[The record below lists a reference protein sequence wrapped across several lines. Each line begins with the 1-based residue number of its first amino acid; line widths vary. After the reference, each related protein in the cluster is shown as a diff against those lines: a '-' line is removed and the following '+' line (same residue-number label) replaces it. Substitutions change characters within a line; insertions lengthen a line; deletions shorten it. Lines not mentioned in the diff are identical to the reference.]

1 MEHVMSGE
9 SPFLSVVAPM
19 FNEQDGIAEFA
30 ARLQVTLDSL
40 SQPYEVVL
48 VDDGSKDDTVNVVRN
63 LQWPEV
69 RLVVLA
75 RNVGHQR
82 ALEAG
87 ISVARGRFIV
97 TLDSDGQHPPELIPR
112 MIDCAERSGVDVVY
126 MTRSDRSDDTRYRKV
141 TALAYYRLMRWLTD
155 VNIADSQAD
164 FRLMTRRVAQEIS
177 PIRGDHV
184 LRILLPALGLKSTS
198 LQYEADER
206 IAGTSRYGFRR
217 QVRLAADSVIGASS
231 KPLRLMAVTGWVV
244 SLLAFIWLVSVIVTW
259 ILQGTV
265 TGWASVMTAVLF
277 LGGISLLGLS
287 LIGAYVARIHDVVRS
302 YPRFVVERIEGD

>member
-1 MEHVMSGE
+1 MSDQE
-9 SPFLSVVAPM
+9 PYVSVVAPM
-19 FNEQDGIAEFA
+19 FNEQDGIGEFA
-30 ARLQVTLDSL
+30 GRLRSTLERL
-40 SQPYEVVL
+40 EKPYEVV
-48 VDDGSKDDTVNVVRN
+48 VIDDGSTDATVKVVRN
-63 LQWPEV
+63 LQWPEL

-87 ISVARGRFIV
+87 ISLARGGLIV

-112 MIDCAERSGVDVVY
+112 MIDCAEQSDADVVY
-126 MTRSDRSDDTRYRKV
+126 MTRSNRSDDTRYRKA
-141 TALAYYRLMRWLTD
+141 TALMYYRLVRWLTD
-155 VNIADSQAD
+155 VNITDSQAD
-164 FRLMTRRVAQEIS
+164 FRLVTRRVAQEIA

-206 IAGTSRYGFRR
+206 ISGESRYGLRR
-217 QVRLAADSVIGASS
+217 QVKLAADSVIGASS

-259 ILQGTV
+259 ILQPVCRIGGP
-265 TGWASVMTAVLF
+265 GWRTIFLVRASCSANRSWI
-277 LGGISLLGLS
+277 GSS
-287 LIGAYVARIHDVVRS
+287 LI
-302 YPRFVVERIEGD
+302 